1 MMDGSILVLISS
13 IAFIGFLIVDQPWKK
28 YCAVA
33 GWVSIVSYLYTEIPY
48 YISINNFLY
57 PIIALLSVPFLAIT
71 IKLLVAED
79 PVVYRLTRAAA
90 VAFVIF
96 APFAYVEP
104 LNRWMISTVTSQVI
118 SLLSFAGF
126 PAVLEGWNMILR
138 NGFRVEIILA
148 CTGIQSI
155 AIMLGVAGAVPTTVR
170 QKLLAFMM
178 VAPVIYVLNMV
189 RNLFVVVAYTEQW
202 FPYLPEIASNGEYG
216 YESFF
221 WAHNVMSELMALL
234 ALIAIAY
241 SLFVLI
247 PDLGA
252 FAEDLLGTYA
262 GEIRRVAGKDKRYAE
277 LRRY

>member
-1 MMDGSILVLISS
+1 
-13 IAFIGFLIVDQPWKK
+13 
-28 YCAVA
+28 
-33 GWVSIVSYLYTEIPY
+33 
-48 YISINNFLY
+48 
-57 PIIALLSVPFLAIT
+57 
-71 IKLLVAED
+71 
-79 PVVYRLTRAAA
+79 
-90 VAFVIF
+90 
-96 APFAYVEP
+96 
-104 LNRWMISTVTSQVI
+104 
-118 SLLSFAGF
+118 
-126 PAVLEGWNMILR
+126 
-138 NGFRVEIILA
+138 
-148 CTGIQSI
+148 
-155 AIMLGVAGAVPTTVR
+155 MLGVAGAVPTTVR

-221 WAHNVMSELMALL
+221 WAHNVMSELMALV